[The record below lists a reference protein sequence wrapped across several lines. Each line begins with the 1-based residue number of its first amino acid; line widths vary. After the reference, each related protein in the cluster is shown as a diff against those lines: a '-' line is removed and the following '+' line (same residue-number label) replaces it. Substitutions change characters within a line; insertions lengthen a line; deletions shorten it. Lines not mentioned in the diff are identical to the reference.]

1 MTEENRERNIALER
15 ERWEA
20 SERESAD
27 YDRTAVFTR
36 ESSQQAL
43 EDAGHFCQA
52 CAALLARL

>member
-15 ERWEA
+15 EA
-20 SERESAD
+20 LAAD

-36 ESSQQAL
+36 ESSQQAP

-52 CAALLARL
+52 CAAPLARL